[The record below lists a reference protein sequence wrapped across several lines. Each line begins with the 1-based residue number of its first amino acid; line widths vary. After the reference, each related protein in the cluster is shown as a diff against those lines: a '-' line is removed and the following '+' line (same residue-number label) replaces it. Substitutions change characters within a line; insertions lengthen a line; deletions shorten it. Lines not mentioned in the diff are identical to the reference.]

1 MTAESS
7 TLSHSIHD
15 EVLQVEIKYSEIDL
29 SELRGNTLADFLVN
43 MEANIE
49 VVDGDRII
57 YRELSF
63 PVVEL
68 ARELAAWMAREDAE
82 IDGSD
87 FTFSS
92 MSFDVDGAIEIKRLP
107 SGWVIGSVFTPEVR
121 SAPMPWEGLSNAL
134 NRFVG
139 RVRSDVQRL
148 GFDGAAGTLI
158 WGPRRRWGWRR
169 CRAGG
174 RVCASAVA
182 EGELAV
188 LEVAEELVPLG
199 VGRWAL
205 VRSAWA
211 SLLLAAHDPRAW

>member
-29 SELRGNTLADFLVN
+29 SELHGSTLADFLVN

-57 YRELSF
+57 YQELSF

-68 ARELAAWMAREDAE
+68 ARELSAWMAREDAE

-107 SGWVIGSVFTPEVR
+107 AGWVIGSVFTPEVR
-121 SAPMPWEGLSNAL
+121 SAPMPWEDLSNAL

-148 GFDGAAGTLI
+148 GFD
-158 WGPRRRWGWRR
+158 PDH
-169 CRAGG
+169 
-174 RVCASAVA
+174 
-182 EGELAV
+182 
-188 LEVAEELVPLG
+188 LVQQGL
-199 VGRWAL
+199 
-205 VRSAWA
+205 
-211 SLLLAAHDPRAW
+211 